1 MVQVNDT
8 VLYGSQSVCTVTE
21 ICEKTVGKEKLRYYA
36 LKPVYDGKSTVYVPC
51 ANGKLVGKMRR
62 ILSAAE
68 IHALIDSLAG
78 ESLGWIE
85 NDALRRERYGE
96 ILAGIDRRQLALLIR
111 TANRSNPP
119 AGNST
124 RPTSSCSSARKSC
137 CTRNSPLCCIFSP
150 RRCRSLSRGSLRR
163 QKNNAAGRAGIAKRA
178 EMWYV

>member
-68 IHALIDSLAG
+68 IRALIDSLAG

-85 NDALRRERYGE
+85 TDALRRERYGE
-96 ILAGIDRRQLALLIR
+96 ILAGSDRRQLALLIR
-111 TANRSNPP
+111 TLYLHRESLK
-119 AGNST
+119 ST
-124 RPTSSCSSARKSC
+124 GRKFHAADEQLLERAQKLLHEEFAFVLHILPEEVPLFI
-137 CTRNSPLCCIFSP
+137 TRQLE
-150 RRCRSLSRGSLRR
+150 
-163 QKNNAAGRAGIAKRA
+163 AAEK
-178 EMWYV
+178 

>member
-68 IHALIDSLAG
+68 IRALIDSLAG

-96 ILAGIDRRQLALLIR
+96 ILALYLHRESLKSTGRKFHAADEQLLERAQKLLHEEFAFVLHILPEEVPLFITRQLE
-111 TANRSNPP
+111 
-119 AGNST
+119 
-124 RPTSSCSSARKSC
+124 
-137 CTRNSPLCCIFSP
+137 
-150 RRCRSLSRGSLRR
+150 
-163 QKNNAAGRAGIAKRA
+163 AAEK
-178 EMWYV
+178 